1 MTRWAKHLGA
11 FVIGIVSK
19 QDSVALAEMLGCD
32 AVLAFNPET
41 LAADVAKITN
51 GKKADV
57 VYDPIGKVSFNAS
70 LDSLRPR
77 GLLVSFGAS
86 SGAPPAIEVETL
98 NAKGSLF
105 LTRPS
110 LAAHT
115 ANAQEY
121 RQRADDV
128 LAAVAAGIIKPTIWN
143 TYPLD
148 HVADAHAALERG
160 KSAGAIV
167 LRP

>member
-41 LAADVAKITN
+41 LAADVAKLTN

-86 SGAPPAIEVETL
+86 SGAPPAIEVGTL

-105 LTRPS
+105 LTPAFDRGAHRECARVPS
-110 LAAHT
+110 AC
-115 ANAQEY
+115 
-121 RQRADDV
+121 R
-128 LAAVAAGIIKPTIWN
+128 
-143 TYPLD
+143 
-148 HVADAHAALERG
+148 
-160 KSAGAIV
+160 
-167 LRP
+167 